1 MNKKTNST
9 HTLKLGDIFSQT
21 AYLSAFSLKSP
32 KIVTGYFNFKMR
44 PTIWE
49 KKGLEAKANSSVQIT
64 FVLFKEPVDPS

>member
-49 KKGLEAKANSSVQIT
+49 KKGANSSVQIT